1 MSNTLQAL
9 YQLQRGAMLGE
20 VAGHADERALLQSTF
35 LAAAPQLAH
44 RMLLPQLYVFNTA
57 TGGFEATPAVDL
69 ALSTGIQPR
78 NLNPKTLIP

>member
-1 MSNTLQAL
+1 
-9 YQLQRGAMLGE
+9 MLGE

-35 LAAAPQLAH
+35 LAAAPQLAR

-69 ALSTGIQPR
+69 ALSAGAAR
-78 NLNPKTLIP
+78 NPKP